1 MSFFILKGEVG
12 MQYKTQMEAAKK
24 GIITE
29 QMKIVAQK
37 EYMEPEKL
45 RGLVAS
51 GQVAI
56 PSNIH
61 HKSLSP
67 EGIGTGLRTK
77 INVNLGISGDAKNYD
92 LSLIHI
98 SEPTRH

>member
-1 MSFFILKGEVG
+1 
-12 MQYKTQMEAAKK
+12 
-24 GIITE
+24 
-29 QMKIVAQK
+29 
-37 EYMEPEKL
+37 MEPEKL

-92 LSLIHI
+92 IEFEKFERRSNLGRKPLWIYR
-98 SEPTRH
+98 TMAKQTGFVQN